1 MPGSGVRVPH
11 NPLVSVC
18 PPSVTEISM
27 KPSEVQIAQNL
38 QALTSPQSRR
48 IITSLNREPLSAAQ
62 LAKECKLTPA
72 SICVSTIVV
81 WPGTT
86 TFSRLKSLHNFRSS
100 LGTLNEN
107 APSLCRGQ
115 THWQLS
121 SAIHNGKLPN
131 IYRNMCLEAYK
142 PWFSPSK
149 RTTNANEFDI

>member
-38 QALTSPQSRR
+38 QALTSRESRR

-72 SICVSTIVV
+72 SIAKHLGILIEAGLVKVRTVE
-81 WPGTT
+81 G
-86 TFSRLKSLHNFRSS
+86 RKMAHLQRSKFK
-100 LGTLNEN
+100 GTLE
-107 APSLCRGQ
+107 
-115 THWQLS
+115 
-121 SAIHNGKLPN
+121 
-131 IYRNMCLEAYK
+131 
-142 PWFSPSK
+142 WFGTLIS
-149 RTTNANEFDI
+149 E